1 MNKEK
6 SVHKRTWIM
15 LILPPF
21 MLALV
26 SLIFGVAFFLYT
38 GGDGSLITGYF
49 QAYMP
54 LILAAN
60 HITLFF
66 ILLSFLKKDGLT
78 VKDIGWY
85 IDKNKLPI
93 EVLVGIALAIV
104 LYFFNELVI
113 ESLQAIYRGDP
124 SDFSITFSL
133 RDQINWPYLAIAAT
147 LPIVEELIYRGY
159 AYRGLKRK
167 YGVGFTIIASSILF
181 GALHWGLSAF
191 TAVLIISFGILIFF
205 VFLSRKGN
213 LVAVTVGHCLYNSIV
228 LILI

>member
-1 MNKEK
+1 MNTEE
-6 SVHKRTWIM
+6 SAHKRTWAM
-15 LILPPF
+15 LIIPPF
-21 MLALV
+21 MLLLI
-26 SLIFGVAFFLYT
+26 SIIFGVAFFLYAD
-38 GGDGSLITGYF
+38 GDSSLIPGYF

-60 HITLFF
+60 HIILFL
-66 ILLSFLKKDGLT
+66 ILMTFLKKDGLKL
-78 VKDIGWY
+78 KDIGWF

-93 EVLVGIALAIV
+93 EILVGLALAIV

-113 ESLQAIYRGDP
+113 EPLQAIYRGNP
-124 SDFSITFSL
+124 SDLGITFSI

-147 LPIVEELIYRGY
+147 LPIVEEMIYRGY

-167 YGVGFTIIASSILF
+167 YGVSFTIIASSILF
-181 GALHWGLSAF
+181 GALHWGLGVF
-191 TAVLIISFGILIFF
+191 TAGLIISFGILFFF
-205 VFLSRKGN
+205 VFLSRKKN